1 MWFGGELG
9 VPTTVLAWSQV
20 STMDAFDADSNAQND
35 DDSDDDDNDDDND
48 DDDDKMT
55 RLP

>member
-1 MWFGGELG
+1 MWFGRELG

-35 DDSDDDDNDDDND
+35 DSDDDDND